1 MSKKKYLFFD
11 IDGTLAAGGYENFYI
26 PDSAKLAIDKLKK
39 AGHFLCI
46 ATGRAQALAIDTM
59 KDLGFENMV
68 SDGGYG
74 VTINNSLIG
83 IKPLPKKEI
92 VALIRECQEKGFPW
106 GIQIDNSATRTVPD
120 DRFQK
125 VAHDIYMKQRIV
137 EGLDPEDYENIYKAY
152 VACSIEEERTL
163 KSLKN
168 LPWYRFHENYLF
180 VEPSYKSVGIKKV
193 MDYFGA
199 DYKDAVVFGDSGN
212 DISMF
217 KDDWTKVAMGNAIPE
232 LKELADYVTDDVDKN
247 GIYNA
252 CEKLGLYTPVTC

>member
-59 KDLGFENMV
+59 KELGFENMV

-74 VTINNSLIG
+74 VTINNSLLG

-92 VALIRECQEKGFPW
+92 VALVRECQEKGFPW
-106 GIQIDNSATRTVPD
+106 GIQIDNSAIRAVPD
-120 DRFQK
+120 NSFQK
-125 VAHDIYMKQRIV
+125 AAQDIYMKQRIV
-137 EGLDPEDYENIYKAY
+137 EGLDPENYENIYKAY
-152 VACSIEEERTL
+152 VACNIEEEKTL

-168 LPWYRFHENYLF
+168 LPCYRFHENYLF
-180 VEPSYKSVGIKKV
+180 VEPAYKSVGIKKV

-217 KDDWTKVAMGNAIPE
+217 KDNWIKVAMGNAIPE